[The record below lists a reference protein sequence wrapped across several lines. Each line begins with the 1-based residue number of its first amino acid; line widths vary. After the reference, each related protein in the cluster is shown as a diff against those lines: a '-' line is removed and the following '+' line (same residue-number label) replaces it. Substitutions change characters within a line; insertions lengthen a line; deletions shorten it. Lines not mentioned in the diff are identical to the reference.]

1 MNLKIAMGLLL
12 AVLSASIS
20 SYLFLFEPALDRS
33 DAVLELFKFILF
45 TCAVSGVLLFYKS
58 IDAQYR
64 NLEED
69 RAAVDE
75 FRRSFLR
82 AYHNIK
88 MVRREFRF
96 LTRVENGKLIVSDTD
111 KFFKTYRV
119 LNDSYVEFELLRKSI
134 SADNGPFL
142 KIRDQISS
150 DMRAV
155 DKYIRKIML
164 ELEALNFSDEDGF
177 ELSTVG
183 LFHAFLYEDGNPVHV
198 AASKSLDKYLVYHAS
213 S

>member
-1 MNLKIAMGLLL
+1 MNSKIVIGLLL
-12 AVLSASIS
+12 AVLSASVAF
-20 SYLFLFEPALDRS
+20 YLFLFEPALDRS
-33 DAVLELFKFILF
+33 DAVLEVFKFILF

-58 IDAQYR
+58 IDAHYR
-64 NLEED
+64 NREGD
-69 RAAVDE
+69 REAVDE
-75 FRRSFLR
+75 FRRNFLR

-96 LTRVENGKLIVSDTD
+96 LTRVENGRLIVPDTD
-111 KFFKTYRV
+111 KFFEAYKI

-134 SADNGPFL
+134 TADTGPFS

-177 ELSTVG
+177 DLSSVG